1 MGRVSRRVRIVLQ
14 SCGLLLAIIPP
25 RASAAAPRSDEAV
38 IALPEVIVETNTTA
52 MTAARIQSFE
62 AARRTVFPSI
72 GASVSSLGRD
82 AITDRPQGSDTPF
95 DRLLTELPGVSQ
107 DSAASRP
114 DFHVRNEYGN
124 VQYRID
130 GILLPDNVSGL
141 GTIFDTSFVGN
152 LTLLDGTLPAQYG
165 LRTAGVLDITPRQF
179 GATGGDVGLYGGSHG
194 IVTPTLDYG
203 GISGASQYF
212 VGLRGFRSNVGIEN
226 PTASYEAVHDRTEQ
240 GRAFA
245 YLSTILSDTARVVT
259 IAGFSDNQTQIPNV
273 SGLQPL
279 ADFGGNAILS
289 TSLNERENNRFA
301 FGLAA
306 LQTKGERLDT
316 QLSFFARYAQVH
328 FVPDV
333 AGDLAF
339 DDVAS
344 DVSRR
349 SVLEGVSMDSA
360 YRLGAHQVIRAGFDF
375 TAEETH
381 NDNLLTV
388 LPVMA
393 DGTVVPTPVSYND
406 NIAKLGI
413 NVGGYL
419 QDEIALT
426 PTLALNLGLRFDQ
439 LYQYVAAHQLS
450 PRAALVLHPS
460 PATTLHAGYA
470 RYFTPPAQS
479 EAAGSTIGLAAGT
492 SLQPGIPLADPM
504 RPERSHYFDIGA
516 DRTLRPGWTIG
527 GDLYLKLATDYIDD
541 GEFGEARV
549 LSQLNYARATSQGAE
564 LKTRYVDGGFSAYG
578 NISTNRTKD
587 TRPASN
593 QYLLDADEYAY
604 ITQHFIF
611 ADDVQLVTASAGAS
625 YRFGSSL
632 VAANMVY
639 GSGLRAGFANI
650 DHVPAYAQVNLGF
663 AHELRLGADP
673 RPLTIRLDV
682 VNLFDTIYQL
692 RDGSGIG
699 VDAPQYGPR
708 RGVFLGLSKRI

>member
-1 MGRVSRRVRIVLQ
+1 M
-14 SCGLLLAIIPP
+14 LA
-25 RASAAAPRSDEAV
+25 ASGATAAPAAADDPGV
-38 IALPEVIVETNTTA
+38 VALPEVVVA
-52 MTAARIQSFE
+52 SDPMASVAAKTQSFE
-62 AARRTVFPSI
+62 TARKTIFPTI
-72 GASVSSLGRD
+72 GASVSSLSRD
-82 AITDRPQGSDTPF
+82 AIVDRPQGSDTPF

-114 DFHVRNEYGN
+114 DFHIRNEYGN

-130 GILLPDNVSGL
+130 GMLLPDNVSGL
-141 GTIFDTSFVGN
+141 GTIFDSSFVGG
-152 LTLLDGTLPAQYG
+152 LTLLDGALPAQYG
-165 LRTAGVLDITPRQF
+165 LRTAGILDITPRQF
-179 GATGGDVGLYGGSHG
+179 GASEGSIGVYGGSFG
-194 IVTPTLDYG
+194 AVTPRFDYG

-212 VGLRGFRSNVGIEN
+212 IGLRGFRSDVGIEN
-226 PTASYEAVHDRTEQ
+226 PTPSYEPIHDRTEQ

-245 YLSTILSDTARVVT
+245 YLSTILSDTAHAVT
-259 IAGFSDNQTQIPNV
+259 IAGFSDNETQIPNGP
-273 SGLQPL
+273 GLQPL
-279 ADFGGNAILS
+279 GDIGGNSNPS
-289 TSLNERENNRFA
+289 TALNERENNRYA

-306 LQTKGERLDT
+306 LQTKDERLDT

-349 SVLEGVSMDSA
+349 SVLEGVAFDSA
-360 YRLGAHQVIRAGFDF
+360 YRLGAHQVVRAGFDF

-381 NDNLLTV
+381 NDNLLTA
-388 LPVMA
+388 LPVLA
-393 DGTVVPTPVSYND
+393 DGTVLPTPVSYND

-439 LYQYVAAHQLS
+439 LYQYVATNQLS
-450 PRAALVLHPS
+450 PRAALIFHPD

-492 SLQPGIPLADPM
+492 TLQPGVPLADPV
-504 RPERSHYFDIGA
+504 RPERSHYFDVGA

-549 LSQLNYARATSQGAE
+549 ISQLNYARSYSKGAE
-564 LKTRYVDGGFSAYG
+564 LKTRYADGGFSAYG
-578 NISTNRTKD
+578 NLSTNRTKD
-587 TRPASN
+587 TRPSSN
-593 QYLLDADEYAY
+593 QYLLDADDYAY
-604 ITQHFIF
+604 ISQHYIF
-611 ADDVQLVTASAGAS
+611 ADDVQLVTASAGVS
-625 YRFGSSL
+625 YRFGASL
-632 VAANMVY
+632 VSANMVY
-639 GSGLRAGFANI
+639 GSGLRAGFANL
-650 DHVPAYAQVNLGF
+650 DHVPAYTQVNLGF
-663 AHELRLGADP
+663 AHELRIGTDP
-673 RPLTIRLDV
+673 RPLTIRFDV

-692 RDGSGIG
+692 RNGSGIG

-708 RGVFLGLSKRI
+708 RGVFVGLSKKI

>member
-1 MGRVSRRVRIVLQ
+1 M
-14 SCGLLLAIIPP
+14 ATNPA
-25 RASAAAPRSDEAV
+25 ASAAAK
-38 IALPEVIVETNTTA
+38 T
-52 MTAARIQSFE
+52 QSFE
-62 AARRTVFPSI
+62 SARKTVFPTI
-72 GASVSSLGRD
+72 GASVSSFGRD
-82 AITDRPQGSDTPF
+82 AIVDRPQGSDTPF

-141 GTIFDTSFVGN
+141 GTIFDTSFVGD
-152 LTLLDGTLPAQYG
+152 LTLLDGALPAQYG

-179 GATGGDVGLYGGSHG
+179 GAPEGSVGVYGGSFG
-194 IVTPTLDYG
+194 TVTPRLDYG
-203 GISGASQYF
+203 GISGTSQYF
-212 VGLRGFRSNVGIEN
+212 IGLRGFRSDIGIEN
-226 PTASYEAVHDRTEQ
+226 PTPSYAAVHDGTEQ
-240 GRAFA
+240 GRAFG
-245 YLSTILSDTARVVT
+245 YLSTILSDSARLLTV
-259 IAGFSDNQTQIPNV
+259 AGFSDNQIQIPNV
-273 SGLQPL
+273 PGLQPL
-279 ADFGGNAILS
+279 GDFGGNAISS
-289 TSLNERENNRFA
+289 TSLNERENNRYA

-306 LQTKGERLDT
+306 LQTKSERLDT

-328 FVPDV
+328 FAPDV

-349 SVLEGVSMDSA
+349 SVLEGVAFDSA
-360 YRLGAHQVIRAGFDF
+360 YRLGVHQVIRAGFDL
-375 TAEETH
+375 TSEETR
-381 NDNLLTV
+381 NDNLLTA
-388 LPVMA
+388 LPVLA
-393 DGTVVPTPVSYND
+393 TGTILPTPVSYGD
-406 NIAKLGI
+406 DVARIGI

-439 LYQYVAAHQLS
+439 LYQYVTANQLS
-450 PRAALVLHPS
+450 PRAALVFHPD
-460 PATTLHAGYA
+460 PATTLHVGYA

-479 EAAGSTIGLAAGT
+479 EAAGSTIGLATGT
-492 SLQPGIPLADPM
+492 TLQPGVPLAGPV

-516 DRTLRPGWTIG
+516 DRTLRPGWTVG

-549 LSQLNYARATSQGAE
+549 VTQLNYARAYSEGAE

-578 NISTNRTKD
+578 NLSTNRTKD
-587 TRPASN
+587 TRPSSN
-593 QYLLDADEYAY
+593 QYLLDAADYAY
-604 ITQHFIF
+604 ISQHYIF

-625 YRFGSSL
+625 YRFGASL
-632 VAANMVY
+632 ITANMVY
-639 GSGLRAGFANI
+639 GSGLRAGFANL
-650 DHVPAYAQVNLGF
+650 DHVPAYTQVNLGF

-673 RPLTIRLDV
+673 RPLTIRLDI

-699 VDAPQYGPR
+699 VDAPQHGPR
-708 RGVFLGLSKRI
+708 RGVFVGLTKKI